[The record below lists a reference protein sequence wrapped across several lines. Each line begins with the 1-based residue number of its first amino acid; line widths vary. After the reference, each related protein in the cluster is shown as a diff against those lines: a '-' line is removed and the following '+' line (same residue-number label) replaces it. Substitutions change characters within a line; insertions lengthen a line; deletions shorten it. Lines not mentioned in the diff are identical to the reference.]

1 MLQSFKMALKSI
13 WGNKMR
19 SFLTMLGIIIGVASV
34 IILVSIVNG
43 YMSYM
48 TESFASMGVNQI
60 TVNYRSLPSRTIDV
74 EEFYEFYEENQDLF
88 QGMTPSVSVSATVKH
103 GSDTMDATTVGGYS
117 EDQLSIKG
125 YELSCGRN
133 LLYSDMASRQKVAVV
148 GAYVA
153 SELFGS
159 PEKAL
164 GEKIKLNG
172 DNYTVVGVVEQQTES
187 AADFDDGCTD
197 DFVWIPYSRAAK
209 IARNAVISN
218 YTFTSYDINDTD
230 ACTAALEEFLYSKMK
245 NDDLYSVT
253 AMSSLMDTLNDQ
265 IAMMSMMLGGIA
277 GISLLVAGVGV
288 MNIMLVSVTER
299 TREIGIRKALGAKK
313 RVILQQFVIEAA
325 VTSTIGG
332 LAGILLGSLASVG
345 IGMLMGI
352 DAPPTVSAV
361 LVSFSVS
368 VGIGLVFG
376 YMPASRAAGL
386 PSTPCGANKGQRKK
400 VTNAH
405 SWIIMGKDRM
415 IGRYIGNESC
425 RHALRYHC

>member
-133 LLYSDMASRQKVAVV
+133 MLYSDMASRQKVAVV

-187 AADFDDGCTD
+187 AADLDDGCTD

-332 LAGILLGSLASVG
+332 LVGILLGSLASVG

-386 PSTPCGANKGQRKK
+386 NP
-400 VTNAH
+400 
-405 SWIIMGKDRM
+405 ID
-415 IGRYIGNESC
+415 
-425 RHALRYHC
+425 ALRSE

>member
-34 IILVSIVNG
+34 IILVGIVNG

-60 TVNYRSLPSRTIDV
+60 TVSFRALPSRTIDV
-74 EEFYEFYEENQDLF
+74 DEFYGFYEENQDLF

-117 EDQLSIKG
+117 EDQLAIRG

-159 PEKAL
+159 AEKAL

-253 AMSSLMDTLNDQ
+253 AMTSLMDTLNDQ

-386 PSTPCGANKGQRKK
+386 NP
-400 VTNAH
+400 
-405 SWIIMGKDRM
+405 ID
-415 IGRYIGNESC
+415 
-425 RHALRYHC
+425 ALRSE

>member
-34 IILVSIVNG
+34 IILVGIVNG

-117 EDQLSIKG
+117 EDQLAIKG

-218 YTFTSYDINDTD
+218 YTFTSYDINDTE

-245 NDDLYSVT
+245 NEDLYSVT

-299 TREIGIRKALGAKK
+299 TREIGIRKALGARK

-332 LAGILLGSLASVG
+332 IAGILLGSLASIG
-345 IGMLMGI
+345 IGGLMGI
-352 DAPPTVSAV
+352 EAPPTLSSV
-361 LVSFSVS
+361 LISFSVS

-386 PSTPCGANKGQRKK
+386 NP
-400 VTNAH
+400 
-405 SWIIMGKDRM
+405 ID
-415 IGRYIGNESC
+415 
-425 RHALRYHC
+425 ALRSE